1 MKFKKVRCKSG
12 VMGEQFKL
20 RDAYSNFEEYK
31 IYCDMWGIHG
41 RLGYK
46 TPETAWRNNPTV
58 QCSNVSSDYCK
69 VKKVK

>member
-20 RDAYSNFEEYK
+20 RDAYNDFEDYK
-31 IYCDMWGIHG
+31 RYCETWDTYK

-46 TPETAWRNNPTV
+46 TPETAWRYNPTV
-58 QCSNVSSDYCK
+58 QCSTIASDYRK
-69 VKKVK
+69 VK